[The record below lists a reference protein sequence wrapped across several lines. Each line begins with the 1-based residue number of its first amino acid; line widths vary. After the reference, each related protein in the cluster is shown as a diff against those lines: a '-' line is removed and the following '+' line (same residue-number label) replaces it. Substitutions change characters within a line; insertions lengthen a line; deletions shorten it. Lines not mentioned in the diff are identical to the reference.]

1 MSIYSPQV
9 GDGLESLDTPSMIVD
24 LDMMEANIKN
34 LMDRLLPTGV
44 NIRPHLKTTKSAVL
58 ARKLAAAGAKGGCVA
73 KLSEAE
79 ELELEAET
87 PSRVRPASLQG
98 TQAIKEEFYQRAEE
112 EEARGQAEVDWGAS
126 CRYLCCW
133 CVRNRVAFVHRLLGP
148 SHQWYMLPLHICVPF
163 AENARFWVRF
173 RLPRVRL
180 GQS

>member
-1 MSIYSPQV
+1 MLFRSVSTN
-9 GDGLESLDTPSMIVD
+9 DLHTVD
-24 LDMMEANIKN
+24 EG
-34 LMDRLLPTGV
+34 TGSDENTLV
-44 NIRPHLKTTKSAVL
+44 DDWRQHKKSASNSTILSTNNVPYL
-58 ARKLAAAGAKGGCVA
+58 LS

-126 CRYLCCW
+126 CRYLCCR
-133 CVRNRVAFVHRLLGP
+133 CACNRVAFVHRLLGA

-173 RLPRVRL
+173 RLPRVRH
-180 GQS
+180 GQSGAAGEGY